1 MGQILSDEGNQEEAI
16 NSLIDALKWNPKNEW
31 ALLMMGNIF
40 SKYHKD
46 LKTALLYYNQAL
58 ENKPDDIITMVNIG
72 VNLFQT
78 GNTEKAKSFINQALE
93 LNPTYPNAHMAL
105 VIMAEKV
112 QDWELVFSKAIQTL
126 KLCQQKDDIYKNAL
140 KFLIDSAEKLVAKTS
155 FTYQILQYKG
165 ELETQCDKNIELKE
179 SEKIVTPAK
188 IEFAENYQRNHH
200 IVNYKPNY
208 TAHEHL
214 IMHELVHLDF
224 VIDAR
229 KENANQLYT
238 TNASCKQSFL
248 QKFQNNIVKKLP
260 KNLPLENINQ
270 FIDSLFD
277 GLNAR
282 IYNAPI
288 DLFIEDFLFNNY
300 KELRPFQLLSQMRII
315 EESINA
321 VTHKEILAIVP
332 SEIVSATKIYNY
344 VMALQF
350 KEMFGIDILER
361 YQTKLYEK
369 NQAKVFYEEYEEY
382 KDDKQA
388 AEEYELVQH
397 WAEDLKLD
405 TYFELVYEDEHRR
418 KTIED
423 IVSEIENDP
432 YGLETPNPAKE
443 RKMRKFLESHTSAE
457 INQAVAMYMVGA
469 IEFFKKMAKPKVK
482 ELAFEFATLGM
493 GGIDPEKNG
502 YSIPS
507 IKSKVFTGYQALA
520 YYYVSWAIAIPEMLA
535 RLQMPFDKEYE
546 LAKQLVEL

>member
-1 MGQILSDEGNQEEAI
+1 MSDEGNQEEAI

-46 LKTALLYYNQAL
+46 LKTALLYYSQAL
-58 ENKPDDIITMVNIG
+58 ENKPDDFITMVNIG

-140 KFLIDSAEKLVAKTS
+140 KFLIGSAEKLVAKTS

-165 ELETQCDKNIELKE
+165 ELETRCDKNIELKE

-200 IVNYKPNY
+200 IVYYKPNY
-208 TAHEHL
+208 KAHEHL

-300 KELRPFQLLSQMRII
+300 KELRPFQLLSQMRLI

-321 VTHKEILAIVP
+321 VTNKDILAIVP

-344 VMALQF
+344 VMALQL

-361 YQTKLYEK
+361 YQTKLHEK

-405 TYFELVYEDEHRR
+405 TYFELVFEDQHRR

-432 YGLETPNPAKE
+432 YDLETPNPFKE
-443 RKMRKFLESHTSAE
+443 RKMRKFLEGHTSAE

-469 IEFFKKMAKPKVK
+469 IEFFKKIAKPKVK